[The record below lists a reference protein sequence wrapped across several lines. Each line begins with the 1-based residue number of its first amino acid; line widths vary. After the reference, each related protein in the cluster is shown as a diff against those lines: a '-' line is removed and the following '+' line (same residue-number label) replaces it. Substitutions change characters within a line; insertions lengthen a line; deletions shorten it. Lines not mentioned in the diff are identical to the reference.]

1 MKTLVYTLFALL
13 AFAGNSI
20 LCRVALGNDLID
32 PASFTAIRLLS
43 GVAVLVIIMQLARF
57 KRVKFAGELSQQSQ
71 HSSNHASAGLISYRP
86 QARSK
91 GSWKAALMLFVYAL
105 TFSYA
110 YTSLDTGT
118 GALILFGAVQ
128 ITMIVVGAISGQKLH
143 FSEWFGVMIAFSG
156 FVYLVMPGASAP
168 SISGFVLMAVS
179 GVAWGFYTLEGKQ
192 SSEPISDT
200 SYNFIRTL
208 PLVIILSIATIP
220 FSTITPTGIL
230 LTIISGGLASAVGYV
245 IWYAALA
252 GLTGIQA
259 SVVQLLVPV
268 IAAIGGVI
276 FADEV
281 FSLRLGIS
289 SLVIL
294 SGIMIVLLG
303 KHYLS
308 KR

>member
-1 MKTLVYTLFALL
+1 MKTLVYTLLALL

-20 LCRVALGNDLID
+20 LCRVALGKDLID

-43 GVAVLVIIMQLARF
+43 GIVVLVVIMQLANWRQPNSVDEVTT
-57 KRVKFAGELSQQSQ
+57 RNSI
-71 HSSNHASAGLISYRP
+71 HSTAGLKSSHP
-86 QARSK
+86 HALSK
-91 GSWKAALMLFVYAL
+91 GSWNAALMLFVYAI

-118 GALILFGAVQ
+118 GALILFGTVQ
-128 ITMIVVGAISGQKLH
+128 MTMIVVGAVSGQKFHLA
-143 FSEWFGVMIAFSG
+143 EWFGVMIAFAG
-156 FVYLVMPGASAP
+156 FVYLVLPGASAP
-168 SISGFVLMAVS
+168 SISGFVLMAMS
-179 GVAWGFYTLEGKQ
+179 GVAWGLYTLEGKRC
-192 SSEPISDT
+192 SEPISDT
-200 SYNFIRTL
+200 SFNFIRTL
-208 PLVIILSIATIP
+208 PLVIILSIVTIS
-220 FSTITPTGIL
+220 FSTVTPAGIL
-230 LTIISGGLASAVGYV
+230 LAIISGGFASAVGYV

-252 GLTGIQA
+252 GLSGIQA
-259 SVVQLLVPV
+259 GVVQLLVPV
-268 IAAIGGVI
+268 IAAAGGVI

-308 KR
+308 KRL